1 MSARQRSKRTA
12 QAAFENEAEEIA
24 IACVPFF
31 FFFFFFF
38 VFFVL
43 SFFLRRD
50 VLGAE
55 TASVLYLASVFSRRK
70 RSQRVE

>member
-12 QAAFENEAEEIA
+12 QAAIENEAEEIA

-38 VFFVL
+38 VFFCSFVL
-43 SFFLRRD
+43 LASRRF
-50 VLGAE
+50 GAE